1 MIQINRNIRPGNY
14 SLADIFS
21 DIGLNPVLSKIFR
34 SKQEIEA
41 VLSNTVVIIAD
52 KDHYMSVDNNN
63 GSITIGLHHLLYSD
77 VATLY
82 LDIIHELVHV
92 RQQRDGLDLYDKS
105 KAYVDRETE
114 IEAYALALKEARKIG
129 LTEKEILNY
138 LWVEWIT
145 PEEHM
150 RLARTLKVKP

>member
-1 MIQINRNIRPGNY
+1 MMQINRNIRPGNY
-14 SLADIFS
+14 SLADIFP
-21 DIGLNPVLSKIFR
+21 DIGLNSVLSKIFR
-34 SKQEIEA
+34 SEQEIEA
-41 VLSNTVVIIAD
+41 VLSNTVVIITD
-52 KDHYMSVDNNN
+52 KDHYMFVDNNN
-63 GSITIGLHHLLYSD
+63 GSITIGLKHLLYSD

-92 RQQRDGLDLYDKS
+92 RQQRDGLDLYDQS

-114 IEAYALALKEARKIG
+114 IEAYALALKEARRIG

-150 RLARTLKVKP
+150 RLDRTLKVKI